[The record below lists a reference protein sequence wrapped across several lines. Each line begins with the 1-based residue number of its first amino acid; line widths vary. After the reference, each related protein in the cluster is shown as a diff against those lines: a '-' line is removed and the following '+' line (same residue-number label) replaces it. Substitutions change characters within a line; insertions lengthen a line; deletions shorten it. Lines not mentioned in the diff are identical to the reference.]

1 MWNLRRLSVKYK
13 SLYIYITLICVV
25 VYLPIFNVKAH
36 AALKAKGSASLEE
49 AYNPK
54 PTANDVLLPMP
65 CNMKMVFKI
74 VAVPAKGFL
83 WDMTTRLGQD
93 DALNDQRGYYDSR
106 YTTSI
111 SAPFA
116 LADLPPVWQGFAPKG
131 DFFYYFIG
139 KYEISGLQWD
149 AIMQESCPAPSA
161 ENIRPKTNISWYDA
175 VEFSQK
181 YSAWLLKNYPKSL
194 PHFFG
199 DSRNVGFLRLPTEVE
214 WEYAARGG
222 HTSSS
227 QELRELD
234 FFPLA
239 EGDSYED
246 FAIFRP
252 ENATRIEENAA
263 RIGSHKPNKLGL
275 YDTAGNAAEM
285 VMDMFRFS
293 LGGRLH
299 GSAGGFVRKGG
310 SYLSS
315 TAEILPGRR
324 EEVAFFNIDGALH
337 AKDLGFRLVLSGL
350 NTPGGQ
356 RPDQLQSEWKHAG
369 EHGPLLFDNTKNPLT
384 ELDRLLAN
392 TQNDIDR
399 ANYQNLRT
407 LIKDNNIALER
418 QQMLAA
424 TSEVRTA
431 AFMIETVRNF
441 SSRIA
446 IVQGTIY
453 NLESLKKETKDKTKI
468 SSINSSLTKASDGIK
483 DLEQGLEQSLQFY
496 KVKIEDTQTINQSI
510 FDQAIK
516 IVQSELAKGD
526 KFSQKL
532 HSNVQLFAKHIFA
545 VRKKSFKNI
554 TVEQL
559 KSDILNQKK

>member
-1 MWNLRRLSVKYK
+1 MYLSIV
-13 SLYIYITLICVV
+13 SCFM
-25 VYLPIFNVKAH
+25 VYDYAY
-36 AALKAKGSASLEE
+36 AALKVKGSASIEE
-49 AYNPK
+49 AYNPNPAK
-54 PTANDVLLPMP
+54 NDIILPMP
-65 CNMKMVFKI
+65 CNLQMVLTT
-74 VAVPAKGFL
+74 VAVPAQGFL

-93 DALNDQRGYYDSR
+93 DAVNEQRGYYDSR
-106 YTTSI
+106 YTASI

-116 LADLPPVWQGFAPKG
+116 YADLPPTWQGFAPKG
-131 DFFYYFIG
+131 HLFYYFIG
-139 KYEISGLQWD
+139 KYETTGLQWD
-149 AIMQESCPAPSA
+149 SIMQESCPEPSA

-175 VEFSQK
+175 VSFSQK
-181 YSAWLLKNYPKSL
+181 YNEWLLKNYPKRL
-194 PHFFG
+194 PQFVG
-199 DSRNVGFLRLPTEVE
+199 DKRNIGFLRLPTEVE

-222 HTSSS
+222 HTSTS
-227 QELRELD
+227 QQLRELD
-234 FFPLA
+234 FFPLK
-239 EGDSYED
+239 EGENYTD
-246 FAIFRP
+246 FSVFRP
-252 ENATRIEENAA
+252 ENAMRIEENAA
-263 RIGSHKPNKLGL
+263 RIGSKKSNPLGI

-310 SYLSS
+310 SYLST

-324 EEVAFFNIDGALH
+324 DEVAFFNIDGPLH

-356 RPDQLQSEWKHAG
+356 RSDVLQNEWKHAG
-369 EHGPLLFDNTKNPLT
+369 KNSSLLIDNSKNPLS

-392 TQNDIDR
+392 TNDDVER
-399 ANYQNLRT
+399 KNYQNLRN

-441 SSRIA
+441 NSRIA
-446 IVQGTIY
+446 IVQNTLNNTEI
-453 NLESLKKETKDKTKI
+453 LKKSTKDKAKLASIDNTI
-468 SSINSSLTKASDGIK
+468 SKAQSGIK
-483 DLEQGLEQSLQFY
+483 DLELGLAQSLHFY
-496 KVKIEDTQTINQSI
+496 KSKIEDTQNINQKI
-510 FDQAIK
+510 FDQALK
-516 IVQSELAKGD
+516 IVQSELMKGD

-532 HSNVQLFAKHIFA
+532 NSNVQLFNKHLQS
-545 VRKKSFKNI
+545 VRQKNFKNI

-559 KSDILNQKK
+559 KKDILNK